1 MKIETLRLVN
11 YRNYLGEHDFQFKQ
25 GINVV
30 HGRNAQGK
38 TNLLEAIFLLSRGY
52 AHRLKSL
59 KDAVHFESPGFYLRA
74 TTQLMDIHHQIVLKY
89 VKGKKTVQ
97 LDGKDG
103 PGREAL
109 LKVFPTVL
117 FVPDDLKMIKEG
129 PSRRRAFLDTEIAA
143 FRPGYAAVLREYRN
157 ILSQRGALLRDI
169 RYKGTDPH
177 MLSLWD
183 GQLVQAGTRIIR
195 HRMDYLQKLNLKARE
210 LHSVLSDDNE
220 KLTLHYISN
229 VLQDKRDLSRLEA
242 TYTQRLNEGKGRD
255 LERLTTGIGP
265 HLDDFSITINDRD
278 TRLYGSQ
285 GQQRTV
291 AIALILSEIEIFK
304 DIYGTEPVVLLDD
317 VLSELDIRR
326 QQSILSLLRN
336 TQTFITCT
344 DSSFIPEEIP
354 VHTIEIEGG
363 KQI

>member
-59 KDAVHFESPGFYLRA
+59 KDAVHFETPGFYLQA
-74 TTQLMDIHHQIVLKY
+74 TTQLMAIHHQIVLKY

-97 LDGKDG
+97 LDGKES

-109 LKVFPTVL
+109 LKIFPTVL

-129 PSRRRAFLDTEIAA
+129 PSRRRAFLDVEIAA
-143 FRPGYAAVLREYRN
+143 FRPGYASVIREYRN
-157 ILSQRGALLRDI
+157 ILAQRGALLRDI
-169 RYKGTDPH
+169 RYRGADPD
-177 MLSLWD
+177 MLTIWD
-183 GQLVQAGTRIIR
+183 SQLVQTGMRIIR

-210 LHSVLSDDNE
+210 LHRILSDEDE

-229 VLQDKRDLSRLEA
+229 ILHDKHDLSRLES
-242 TYTQRLNEGKGRD
+242 TYARRLKEGTRRD
-255 LERLTTGIGP
+255 LEKLTTGIGP

-278 TRLYGSQ
+278 ARLYGSQ

-304 DIYGTEPVVLLDD
+304 DIYDTTPVVLLDD
-317 VLSELDIRR
+317 VLSELDIHR
-326 QQSILSLLRN
+326 QQSILSLLKN

-344 DSSFIPEEIP
+344 DPSFIPEGIP

-363 KQI
+363 QQI

>member
-59 KDAVHFESPGFYLRA
+59 KDAVFFDTPGFYLQA
-74 TTQLMDIHHQIVLKY
+74 ITQFMDIHHQIVLKY
-89 VKGKKTVQ
+89 LKGKKTVQ
-97 LDGKDG
+97 LDGKDS

-129 PSRRRAFLDTEIAA
+129 PSRRRAFLDGEIAA
-143 FRPGYAAVLREYRN
+143 FRPGYTALLRDYRN
-157 ILSQRGALLRDI
+157 ILAQRGAYLREI
-169 RYKGTDPH
+169 RYRGSDPD

-183 GQLVQAGTRIIR
+183 GQLVQVGVRIIR
-195 HRMDYLQKLNLKARE
+195 HRMDYLQKLNIKARQ
-210 LHSVLSDDNE
+210 LHRILSDEKE

-229 VLQDKRDLSRLEA
+229 ILQDKDDLNRLEA
-242 TYTQRLNEGKGRD
+242 TYTKRLNEGKTRD

-265 HLDDFSITINDRD
+265 HLDDFSITVNERD
-278 TRLYGSQ
+278 ARLYGSQ

-304 DIYGTEPVVLLDD
+304 DIYDTAPVVLLDD

-326 QQSILSLLRN
+326 QQSILSLLQN

-344 DSSFIPEEIP
+344 DLSFIPEDMS
-354 VHTIEIEGG
+354 VHRIEIEGG
-363 KQI
+363 RQI